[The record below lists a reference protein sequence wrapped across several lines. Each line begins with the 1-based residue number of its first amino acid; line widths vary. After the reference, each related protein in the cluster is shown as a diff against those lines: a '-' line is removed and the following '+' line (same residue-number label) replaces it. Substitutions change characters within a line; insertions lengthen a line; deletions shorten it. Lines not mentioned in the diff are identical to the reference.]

1 MDAPHQQF
9 VIELMSSAHRAVV
22 RSPRATLAVCAAV
35 VLAGVVGLVSC
46 SGPQRGGDRV
56 AAALRMD
63 DEPEIRVRI
72 RNDAERAAVQG
83 GARLIVRD
91 NETGSADFVTAPLR
105 VRCVGGAIEIIDA
118 GGHKHRF
125 PKYRSVDIAPVVLG
139 DADQTPEINIDGVI
153 YPGFAVAMPDDDRA
167 DRFDLFAVMPIEDY
181 VPGVIAKELYPNWP
195 LETFKAQAVAARSYA
210 LHERSRSRMRGRKFD
225 VESNTQDQVFGGATS
240 NRTALR
246 ASGETRGVV
255 LVYEGK
261 LLRAY
266 YSSTTG
272 GRAASAADTWPTGR
286 GWEFNTVA
294 PIQATPRVHAC
305 EQSPLYR
312 WEVQRNVDELGER
325 IRAWGRYANDPVK
338 KLGRIASFK
347 VAQTNSVGRPSTF
360 NVSDRDGKRYV
371 LSAEELRIAC
381 NTSVKGLGDITRST
395 RVNSGDL
402 VLSLRGETAIITG
415 RGFGHGVGLCQYSA
429 QALAEQGW
437 TYKQILDNFYPG
449 ARLAQLYD

>member
-1 MDAPHQQF
+1 MDAPRQKF
-9 VIELMSSAHRAVV
+9 VIGLMSSAHRAVV
-22 RSPRATLAVCAAV
+22 RSPGATLAVCAAV
-35 VLAGVVGLVSC
+35 VVSAIVGLVSC
-46 SGPQRGGDRV
+46 SSPERGADRV
-56 AAALRMD
+56 GAALRMV

-91 NETGSADFVTAPLR
+91 NEAGTADFATAPLR

-118 GGHKHRF
+118 GGHKHQY
-125 PKYRSVDIAPVVLG
+125 PKYRRVDIAPVALG
-139 DADQTPEINIDGVI
+139 DADQTPEINVDGVI
-153 YPGFAVAMPDDDRA
+153 YPGFAIAMPDNDRA
-167 DRFDLFAVMPIEDY
+167 DRFDLIAVMPIEDY

-210 LHERSRSRMRGRKFD
+210 LHERSRSRMRGRAFD
-225 VESNTQDQVFGGATS
+225 VESSTQDQVFGGATS
-240 NRTALR
+240 NRTALQ
-246 ASGETRGVV
+246 AAGETRGVV

-266 YSSTTG
+266 YSSTSG
-272 GRAASAADTWPTGR
+272 GRAGSAADTWPTST

-294 PIQATPRVHAC
+294 PLQATPRVHAC
-305 EQSPLYR
+305 EQSPLNR
-312 WEVQRNVDELGER
+312 WSVERNVDELGER
-325 IRAWGRYANDPVK
+325 IRAWGRYANNPVK
-338 KLGRIASFK
+338 NLGRIASFK
-347 VAQTNSVGRPSTF
+347 VAQTNSVGRPSKF
-360 NVSDRDGKRYV
+360 NVSDRDGNRYV

-381 NTSVKGLGDITRST
+381 NKPVKGMPDITRSE

-402 VLSLRGETAIITG
+402 ELALHGETAIITG

-429 QALAEQGW
+429 EALAKQGW
-437 TYKQILDNFYPG
+437 TYTQIIENFYPG